1 MELVLQWTGR
11 HAAALQRALR
21 DTNESFAERLG
32 VAVRTVAAWNADP
45 GIVPRSEMQAALDTA
60 LEQAPEAARK
70 RFALRLDAAPA
81 PAVEPPAEGAEVV
94 PALVAEVAL
103 LQARVDHLQEQ
114 LARLTGVSL

>member
-21 DTNESFAERLG
+21 MSNERFAEHLG
-32 VAVRTVAAWNADP
+32 VAVRTVAGWRARPD
-45 GIVPRSEMQAALDTA
+45 IVPRGELQDVLDTA
-60 LEQAPEAARK
+60 LEQAPEASRQ
-70 RFALRLDAAPA
+70 RFALLLEAAPA
-81 PAVEPPAEGAEVV
+81 PAAEPPAEGGGVV

-114 LARLTGVSL
+114 LARLAGASL